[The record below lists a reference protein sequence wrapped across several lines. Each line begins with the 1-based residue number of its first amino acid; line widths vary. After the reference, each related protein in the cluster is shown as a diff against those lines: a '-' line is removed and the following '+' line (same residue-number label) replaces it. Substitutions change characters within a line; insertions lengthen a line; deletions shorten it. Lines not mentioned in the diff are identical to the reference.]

1 MNIKQPDEREV
12 LTVEEVMKVLGIG
25 RRAAYAGV
33 RSGQIPSIRV
43 GRRFLVPV
51 TFVERM
57 LVGEQSSAELSEDQT
72 ASDIGDIG
80 NTPEDGRCYR
90 HSAP

>member
-57 LVGEQSSAELSEDQT
+57 LVGEQPSAEPS
-72 ASDIGDIG
+72 
-80 NTPEDGRCYR
+80 NTEESIDTEPPRQ
-90 HSAP
+90 

>member
-51 TFVERM
+51 TFLERM
-57 LVGEQSSAELSEDQT
+57 LVWEQSSAEPSEDQT

-80 NTPEDGRCYR
+80 NTPEDGRCR
-90 HSAP
+90 QSAP

>member
-43 GRRFLVPV
+43 SRRFLVPV

-57 LVGEQSSAELSEDQT
+57 LVGEQYSAEPSSTEESIDTEPPRQ
-72 ASDIGDIG
+72 
-80 NTPEDGRCYR
+80 
-90 HSAP
+90 

>member
-25 RRAAYAGV
+25 RRAAYAGG

-57 LVGEQSSAELSEDQT
+57 LVGEQSSAEPSSTEESIDTEPPRQ
-72 ASDIGDIG
+72 
-80 NTPEDGRCYR
+80 
-90 HSAP
+90 

>member
-57 LVGEQSSAELSEDQT
+57 LVGEQYSATRSEDQT

-80 NTPEDGRCYR
+80 NTPEDRRYR
-90 HSAP
+90 QSAP

>member
-1 MNIKQPDEREV
+1 MNIKQPDDREV
-12 LTVEEVMKVLGIG
+12 LTVEEVMKVLRIG

-43 GRRFLVPV
+43 GRRFLGPV

-57 LVGEQSSAELSEDQT
+57 LVGEQSSAEPSSTEESIDTEPPRQ
-72 ASDIGDIG
+72 
-80 NTPEDGRCYR
+80 
-90 HSAP
+90 

>member
-1 MNIKQPDEREV
+1 MEEHPVNIKQPDEREV

-57 LVGEQSSAELSEDQT
+57 LVGEQSSAEPSSTEESIDRKPPRQ
-72 ASDIGDIG
+72 
-80 NTPEDGRCYR
+80 
-90 HSAP
+90 

>member
-1 MNIKQPDEREV
+1 MNIKPPDEREV

-57 LVGEQSSAELSEDQT
+57 LVGEQSSATRSEDQT

-80 NTPEDGRCYR
+80 NTPEDRRYR
-90 HSAP
+90 QSAP

>member
-1 MNIKQPDEREV
+1 MEEHPVNIKQPDEREV

-57 LVGEQSSAELSEDQT
+57 LVGEQSSAEPSSTEESIDTEPPRQ
-72 ASDIGDIG
+72 
-80 NTPEDGRCYR
+80 
-90 HSAP
+90 

>member
-57 LVGEQSSAELSEDQT
+57 LVGEQSSATRSEDQT

-80 NTPEDGRCYR
+80 NTPEDRRYR
-90 HSAP
+90 QSAP

>member
-1 MNIKQPDEREV
+1 MNIKQPDDREV

-57 LVGEQSSAELSEDQT
+57 LVGEQSSAEPSSTEESIDTEPPRQ
-72 ASDIGDIG
+72 
-80 NTPEDGRCYR
+80 
-90 HSAP
+90 